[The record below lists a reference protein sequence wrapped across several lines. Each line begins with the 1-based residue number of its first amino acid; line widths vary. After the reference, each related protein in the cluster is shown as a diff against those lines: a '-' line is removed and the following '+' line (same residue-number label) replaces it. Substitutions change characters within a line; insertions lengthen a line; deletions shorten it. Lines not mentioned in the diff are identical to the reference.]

1 MSALEAVD
9 FAPAD
14 DPASWVRDCERSYP
28 KVYRGLVAMGATEQ
42 DAADALQD
50 ACEQAL
56 RNTRRVASP
65 EGWMFV
71 VALRS
76 WRRHCWRARMFRP
89 LTAAFGRHRTEA
101 HDERLDLIAAL
112 GELTERQRAIV
123 VARYALGLS
132 QRETAESFGVSA
144 GTVAATCHQAITRLR
159 RSLEGLE

>member
-1 MSALEAVD
+1 MSALEAVE
-9 FAPAD
+9 FPSSD
-14 DPASWVRDCERSYP
+14 DPPSWVRDCERSYA
-28 KVYRGLVAMGATEQ
+28 KVYRGLVAMGATEY

-50 ACEQAL
+50 AFEQAL
-56 RNTRRVASP
+56 RNVRPVTSP

-76 WRRHCWRARMFRP
+76 WRRHHWRARIFRP
-89 LTAAFGRHRTEA
+89 LTAALGRHRTESQ
-101 HDERLDLIAAL
+101 DERLDLIAAL

-159 RSLEGLE
+159 RRLEGLK

>member
-1 MSALEAVD
+1 MSALEAVE

-28 KVYRGLVAMGATEQ
+28 KVYRGLVAMGATEH

-50 ACEQAL
+50 AFEQAL
-56 RNTRRVASP
+56 GNTRPPSKP
-65 EGWMFV
+65 EGWLFV

-76 WRRHCWRARMFRP
+76 WRRHRWRARLFRP
-89 LTAAFGRHRTEA
+89 LSAALGRHRVEA
-101 HDERLDLIAAL
+101 HDERIDLIAAL
-112 GELTERQRAIV
+112 GDLTERQRAIV

-159 RSLEGLE
+159 RRLEGLE